1 MLCCA
6 LCCVLCRPQD
16 LLATAALYN
25 TGDWVACSDALRAYV
40 STTITG
46 ERVLVCAGWGERGGG
61 GSGRTVFVCGSGG
74 RFGCCTTWDRM
85 QQATLSI
92 MAGDISGAFLYKLH
106 AQHTHTRACA
116 PHALCIITSFT
127 LHPSAPSTT
136 TTTHPLRPFPAE
148 RAAPRPDQTRPGLH
162 SGTQ

>member
-1 MLCCA
+1 LGGGGCGPAPCSGTNTSCLIIELNNNDIAVLCCA

-61 GSGRTVFVCGSGG
+61 GGVWPHGVCVWVGG
-74 RFGCCTTWDRM
+74 PIW
-85 QQATLSI
+85 L
-92 MAGDISGAFLYKLH
+92 LH
-106 AQHTHTRACA
+106 NM
-116 PHALCIITSFT
+116 
-127 LHPSAPSTT
+127 
-136 TTTHPLRPFPAE
+136 
-148 RAAPRPDQTRPGLH
+148 G
-162 SGTQ
+162 